1 MLSLLAKLLA
11 ALNAN
16 SRPGEIAAAA
26 AFGLM
31 LALIPGGNLLW
42 FALLVIVFLLKVHLA
57 SALIVMAA
65 GKLIAPLADP
75 LLEQAG
81 LFILNRPALAP
92 FFTSMANAPLLPY
105 TSFNHSL
112 VMGGFAA
119 GMLLWVP
126 VFLLFIP
133 LVNLYRNTL
142 RPKLAESRLVKGF
155 QRFPLVN
162 KLFKATAKAGGLF
175 RTGV

>member
-1 MLSLLAKLLA
+1 MIALLAKLLA

-65 GKLIAPLADP
+65 GKLIVRLADP
-75 LLEQAG
+75 LLEAVG
-81 LFILNRPALAP
+81 LFILNQEALAP
-92 FFTSMANAPLLPY
+92 LFTSMTNTPLLPY

-119 GMLLWVP
+119 GILLWVP

-133 LVNLYRNTL
+133 LVKAYRNTL

-155 QRFPLVN
+155 QRFPIVN
-162 KLFKATAKAGGLF
+162 KIVKAAGRAGGLF
-175 RTGV
+175 HTGV